1 MRNKRT
7 DHDFDWVTA
16 RHSLTV
22 GVQFG
27 RLLADV
33 GLNVETRNAQAAVG
47 KRDPANDILTLTPMF
62 QDPISGFLV
71 TQREGPIRRERVV
84 RFLPDNDGT
93 IEISGYPHPASP
105 LHVKVQVVEDG
116 ELWFKIKEEEE
127 QGKDVKYRRWEILQ
141 MVLEPLFFGD
151 KSS

>member
-16 RHSLTV
+16 RDSLTV

-47 KRDPANDILTLTPMF
+47 KRDPANDIWTLTPMF

-71 TQREGPIRRERVV
+71 TQREGTHPKREGCSLSSGQRRH
-84 RFLPDNDGT
+84 D
-93 IEISGYPHPASP
+93 
-105 LHVKVQVVEDG
+105 
-116 ELWFKIKEEEE
+116 
-127 QGKDVKYRRWEILQ
+127 
-141 MVLEPLFFGD
+141 
-151 KSS
+151 